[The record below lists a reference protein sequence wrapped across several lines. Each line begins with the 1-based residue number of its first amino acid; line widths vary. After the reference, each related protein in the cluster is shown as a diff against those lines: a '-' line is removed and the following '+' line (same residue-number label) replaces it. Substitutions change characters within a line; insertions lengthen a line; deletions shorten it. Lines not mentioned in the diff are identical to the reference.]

1 MMCYLL
7 TTATV
12 LFCVGKIIHLQI
24 TDSIHTILFVVFFV
38 FCFIVTSFTA
48 ILIQRK
54 LVGLVI
60 IHSDVSD

>member
-24 TDSIHTILFVVFFV
+24 TDSIHTILFVVFFCV
-38 FCFIVTSFTA
+38 LFHC
-48 ILIQRK
+48 
-54 LVGLVI
+54 
-60 IHSDVSD
+60 DVVHCHIDTT